1 MAIRMSIEQHHVA
14 FPTKVLSDKVG
25 RVLNMVIKKDTDKEL
40 YEKGW
45 GYLHSHEYKHLC
57 QGIKCLRL
65 IEKYYPNSE
74 YIFKFYKRI
83 QDCNKYLSKIA

>member
-1 MAIRMSIEQHHVA
+1 MSKNYIDFLGIKIFEKDIQ
-14 FPTKVLSDKVG
+14 KVRVEKDSDK
-25 RVLNMVIKKDTDKEL
+25 IL

-45 GYLHSHEYKHLC
+45 GYLHSKEYKHLC

-74 YIFKFYKRI
+74 YIFMFYKRL
-83 QDCNKYLSKIA
+83 QQCNKYLRKIA

>member
-1 MAIRMSIEQHHVA
+1 MSKGYIEFIGLKIFEKDIQ
-14 FPTKVLSDKVG
+14 KV
-25 RVLNMVIKKDTDKEL
+25 RIKKDTDKEL

-74 YIFKFYKRI
+74 YIFMFYKRI
-83 QDCNKYLSKIA
+83 QQCNKYLTKIA

>member
-1 MAIRMSIEQHHVA
+1 MSKGCIEFLGIKILDCDIQKA
-14 FPTKVLSDKVG
+14 KTK
-25 RVLNMVIKKDTDKEL
+25 IDTDKNL

-45 GYLHSHEYKHLC
+45 GYLHSSEYKHLC

-74 YIFKFYKRI
+74 YIFKFYKRL
-83 QDCNKYLSKIA
+83 QECNKYLSKIA

>member
-1 MAIRMSIEQHHVA
+1 MSKGYIE
-14 FPTKVLSDKVG
+14 FLGTKILEHDIQKVT
-25 RVLNMVIKKDTDKEL
+25 IKIDTDVNL

-45 GYLHSHEYKHLC
+45 GYLHSSEYNHLC

-74 YIFKFYKRI
+74 YIFKFYKRL
-83 QDCNKYLSKIA
+83 QQCNKYLTKIA

>member
-1 MAIRMSIEQHHVA
+1 MSKNYIE
-14 FPTKVLSDKVG
+14 FINMKILESDVKKA
-25 RVLNMVIKKDTDKEL
+25 RVKKDTDKIL

-45 GYLHSHEYKHLC
+45 GYLHSTEYNNLC

-83 QDCNKYLSKIA
+83 QECNKYLSKIA

>member
-1 MAIRMSIEQHHVA
+1 MSKNYIDFLGVKILESDVK
-14 FPTKVLSDKVG
+14 KVK
-25 RVLNMVIKKDTDKEL
+25 IKKDTDKEL

-45 GYLHSHEYKHLC
+45 GYLHSSEYKHLC

-74 YIFKFYKRI
+74 YIFMFYKRL
-83 QDCNKYLSKIA
+83 QQCNNCLTKIA

>member
-1 MAIRMSIEQHHVA
+1 MINKNYTEFIGIKILESDVQ
-14 FPTKVLSDKVG
+14 KV
-25 RVLNMVIKKDTDKEL
+25 RIKKDTDKEL

-45 GYLHSHEYKHLC
+45 GYLHSKEYKHLC

-74 YIFKFYKRI
+74 YIFMFYKRL
-83 QDCNKYLSKIA
+83 QQCNKYLGKIA

>member
-1 MAIRMSIEQHHVA
+1 MNKGYIEFLGIKILESDVK
-14 FPTKVLSDKVG
+14 KV
-25 RVLNMVIKKDTDKEL
+25 RIKNDTPENL

-45 GYLHSHEYKHLC
+45 GYLHSKEYKHLC

-74 YIFKFYKRI
+74 YIFMFYKRL
-83 QDCNKYLSKIA
+83 QQCNKYLYKIA

>member
-1 MAIRMSIEQHHVA
+1 MKNYIDFRGLKILE
-14 FPTKVLSDKVG
+14 SDVKKA
-25 RVLNMVIKKDTDKEL
+25 RIKKDTDKIL

-45 GYLHSHEYKHLC
+45 GYINGGAELNNYKYFC

-83 QDCNKYLSKIA
+83 QQCNKYLPKIA

>member
-1 MAIRMSIEQHHVA
+1 MNKNYIELEGIKIFEKDVQ
-14 FPTKVLSDKVG
+14 KV
-25 RVLNMVIKKDTDKEL
+25 RVKKDTDKIL

-45 GYLHSHEYKHLC
+45 GYLHSDNYKHLC

-74 YIFKFYKRI
+74 YIFMFYKRI
-83 QDCNKYLSKIA
+83 QQCNKYLPKLA